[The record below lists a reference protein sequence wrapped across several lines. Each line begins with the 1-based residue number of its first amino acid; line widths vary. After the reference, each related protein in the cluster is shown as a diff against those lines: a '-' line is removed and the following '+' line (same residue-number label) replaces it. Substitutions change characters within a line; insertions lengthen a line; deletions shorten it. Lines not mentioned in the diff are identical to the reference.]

1 MIRTDSEI
9 LKPIKGQKSRSH
21 DSCFSKA
28 LPLKV
33 YQLCNNSA
41 LNISKD
47 GQAFLLREDW
57 SEDWRVNFQSLTNQL
72 AHEHHL
78 ALLRPHAQSAS
89 LRLVWFAEG
98 SFTPF

>member
-72 AHEHHL
+72 AHEYRL
-78 ALLRPHAQSAS
+78 ALLRPHAHQHRIDQC
-89 LRLVWFAEG
+89 LC
-98 SFTPF
+98 